1 MRLGLPRP
9 PRTGIFLS
17 GSLGFLSDGREGQ
30 LAQDCGEGPCAMA
43 AGCCW
48 CWSFQGGVYCSFL
61 RLVSS

>member
-1 MRLGLPRP
+1 MRLGFPRP
-9 PRTGIFLS
+9 PRTGTFLS

-48 CWSFQGGVYCSFL
+48 CWSFQGGVCCSFL